1 MAARV
6 HMGEKEDIA
15 FALIKL
21 TRDNRLQPSVVG
33 ASNLGVCKDA
43 LESEQLG
50 RFPQRKCWLRIVW

>member
-1 MAARV
+1 
-6 HMGEKEDIA
+6 MGEKEDIA